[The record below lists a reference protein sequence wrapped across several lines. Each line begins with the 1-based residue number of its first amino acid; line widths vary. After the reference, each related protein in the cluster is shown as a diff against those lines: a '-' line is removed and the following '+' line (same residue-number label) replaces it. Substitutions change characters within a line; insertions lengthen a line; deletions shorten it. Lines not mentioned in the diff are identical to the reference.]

1 MSELDEKAI
10 AEAAISNLTELAA
23 EQDIASEVTVKMSL
37 EEVEEELQEM
47 GLNPDLPL
55 PSKIRQLISETKREA
70 KDATSNAVAEIEK
83 NGSSH
88 RQHSNESGG
97 VLVSDVNWARKTVS
111 IKPMGL
117 TGDSPADFRGQTVHD
132 PWELE
137 DNRTL
142 LSPSIKSRRHW
153 EQIVLFPER
162 GERDYAIEVEI
173 TLLEGEILNDQLYK
187 EAGVIIRYSGEG
199 RYYYVGL
206 GGFGARTFI
215 GVVEQRDGHGV
226 WSCLASLGKK
236 DRIDFNRVYRLR
248 VECKGNVISLY
259 EDERNRLS
267 VEDNTYRSGCWGL
280 RTVRTQARFANLKE
294 IGRPTYKVAV
304 IMPYTTPYSFIYDV
318 VNGVLVREGCEC
330 YRVGEL
336 AITQPVRYDLKQRI
350 MNADLVVTD
359 LTNRDPNVYYA
370 TGLANTLGKR
380 LILIA
385 ESKDN
390 LTFDE
395 GHIKLVVYT
404 NPGEL
409 QERLARATQDLFLM
423 TERKAG

>member
-1 MSELDEKAI
+1 MSDLDDKVI
-10 AEAAISNLTELAA
+10 TEAAISNLTELAA
-23 EQDIASEVTVKMSL
+23 YLDIESEVTVNMSL
-37 EEVEEELQEM
+37 EQVEEELRQM
-47 GLNPDLPL
+47 GLDPDLPL
-55 PSKIRQLISETKREA
+55 PSRIRQLLSTKRGEG
-70 KDATSNAVAEIEK
+70 KDVDSNAPTEVEGPPE
-83 NGSSH
+83 
-88 RQHSNESGG
+88 QHSNG
-97 VLVSDVNWARKTVS
+97 VLVSDVNWARKTSS
-111 IKPMGL
+111 IKPVVI
-117 TGDSPADFRGQTVHD
+117 TGGSPAAFRWETLHD
-132 PWELE
+132 LWEME
-137 DNRTL
+137 DNQTL
-142 LSPSIKSRRHW
+142 LSPSKKSRQHW
-153 EQIVLFPER
+153 EQIVLFR
-162 GERDYAIEVEI
+162 DCGENDYAIEVEI

-199 RYYYVGL
+199 RYYYAGL

-226 WSCLASLGKK
+226 WSCLASMGKK

-267 VEDNTYRSGCWGL
+267 VEDDTYRSGSWGL
-280 RTVRTQARFANLKE
+280 RTVRTQARFADVKE

-304 IMPYTTPYSFIYDV
+304 IMPYSTPYSFIYDV
-318 VNGVLVREGCEC
+318 VNDVLVREGCEC
-330 YRVGEL
+330 YRVEEL

-350 MNADLVVTD
+350 MNADVIVTD
-359 LTNRDPNVYYA
+359 LTNKDTNAYYA
-370 TGLANTLGKR
+370 TGLAHALGKR

-395 GHIKLVVYT
+395 GHIKLVIYT

-409 QERLARATQDLFLM
+409 QERLARATRDLFLM
-423 TERKAG
+423 TERKVG